1 MQNDHFFGALVALKS
16 YFYIVYTISIQYF
29 VFYSIF
35 LYFDVLLILR
45 TSLNHLFYVSL
56 MLCLFV
62 CFLSVFKPWYSVTD

>member
-16 YFYIVYTISIQYF
+16 YFYIVYTISMQYF

-45 TSLNHLFYVSL
+45 TSLNH
-56 MLCLFV
+56 
-62 CFLSVFKPWYSVTD
+62 